1 MNVVV
6 EEAFRIQNG
15 CFGGTG
21 AFDFARGMLM
31 NSVAGANE
39 LCNISERQEICI
51 RDWFASKGNG
61 VFYLLL
67 ITHR

>member
-6 EEAFRIQNG
+6 EEAFQIQNG
-15 CFGGTG
+15 YFGGTG
-21 AFDFARGMLM
+21 AFDFAHGMLV

-39 LCNISERQEICI
+39 LCSISECQENCI
-51 RDWFASKGNG
+51 RGWIASKGDD